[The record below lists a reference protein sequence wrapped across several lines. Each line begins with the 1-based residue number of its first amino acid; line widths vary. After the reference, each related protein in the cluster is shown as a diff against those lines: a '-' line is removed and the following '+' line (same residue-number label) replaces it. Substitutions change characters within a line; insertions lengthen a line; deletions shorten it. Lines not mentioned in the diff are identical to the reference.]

1 MKGLIATA
9 GLFSVTTLIIV
20 TLVVP
25 QVAPALAADDRQEA
39 TGLVEKARLTLDSF
53 MSDNNMGAFRDL
65 LKKADGVL
73 IAPEL
78 LKGAFMVD
86 GSGVGVS
93 GGNAVFLARDK
104 KTGEWSD
111 PAFYTIGGA
120 SFGPQIGGEAS
131 EVILLAMTGR
141 GVNSLLANSVKLGG
155 DIGIV
160 VEPVGM
166 GAAAATANLSAD
178 ILTFSRSQELEGG
191 ISLDGAVVAVVSGL
205 NEAFYSKQVSSTDI
219 LIRHDVTNPRAKLL
233 VENLSESA
241 VQESAA
247 LE

>member
-1 MKGLIATA
+1 MKGLIVSV
-9 GLFSVTTLIIV
+9 GLFSATILIIV

-25 QVAPALAADDRQEA
+25 QVALALADDRQEA
-39 TGLVEKARLTLDSF
+39 TGLVEKARLTLESF
-53 MSDNNMGAFRDL
+53 ISDNNMGAFRDL

-78 LKGAFMVD
+78 LKGAFIV
-86 GSGVGVS
+86 GASSVGVS

-111 PAFYTIGGA
+111 PAFCTIGGA

-155 DIGIV
+155 DVDIA

-166 GAAAATANLSAD
+166 GAAAATANRSAD
-178 ILTFSRSQELEGG
+178 ILSFSRSKELYGG
-191 ISLDGAVVAVVSGL
+191 ISLDGAVVAVHSGL
-205 NEAFYSKQVSSTDI
+205 NQAFYSKAVSSTDI
-219 LIRHDVTNPRAKLL
+219 LIRHDVTNPEAKSL
-233 VENLSESA
+233 VENLSKSA
-241 VQESAA
+241 AQKSAA